1 MVERRTCS
9 FCGNDIEPG
18 TGKMFIK
25 KDGTVFYFCQNKCQK
40 NLLKLGRVPH
50 RTRWTTRYAEMKAVR
65 LAPERKE
72 KAEKKKKAAKKVR
85 AKKPAKKPA
94 KPKKKKEPEPEEK
107 A

>member
-50 RTRWTTRYAEMKAVR
+50 RTRWTTRYGEMKAVR

-85 AKKPAKKPA
+85 AKKPAK
-94 KPKKKKEPEPEEK
+94 PKKKKEPEPEKE

>member
-72 KAEKKKKAAKKVR
+72 KAEKKKRTAKKV
-85 AKKPAKKPA
+85 PAKKAA
-94 KPKKKKEPEPEEK
+94 KPKKKKEPKPRKEE
-107 A
+107 